1 MKSIFYVEIGRQQMK
16 NWCNYMLGTTTILVH
31 YSNSYSGVKKVQRCD
46 FVYLPSLL
54 YHPYL
59 VYTYFLA
66 CHPYMLFAR
75 FSLQIGPY

>member
-1 MKSIFYVEIGRQQMK
+1 MI

-31 YSNSYSGVKKVQRCD
+31 YSNPYSGVKKVQRWD

-59 VYTYFLA
+59 VYIISGKKKT
-66 CHPYMLFAR
+66 CRNGMPVNKVGMQ
-75 FSLQIGPY
+75 SLY